1 MANIRISFFS
11 TQYVSN
17 VARVLQLNWW
27 LCFNTLAVDTVLIV
41 IFWQSLVAEVF
52 DIELEHCHRILLGA
66 AVWLGYVAD
75 RVLDGFQITDRVCS
89 ARHSIAFRYREIL
102 FFVWIGVLLLAVFF
116 AFNTLSLSE
125 LYKSSLLAFLC
136 LLNSIINVID
146 KFGKFPI
153 AKELRTALLFASG
166 VFLFVALELPE
177 FTTWSWI
184 AFLSFGSLC
193 FANCCYVA
201 SWDRAVDMNQGQS
214 SLSLRG
220 NLSLALLRFLS
231 LLMAFSCILLS
242 FFLSKNLNLFFIAI
256 GSAVLALPL
265 IDIWINGSENKR
277 LLADLGLLLSA
288 SCVLL

>member
-1 MANIRISFFS
+1 MANIRRSFFS
-11 TQYVSN
+11 IQYASN
-17 VARVLQLNWW
+17 VARDLNLNCW
-27 LCFNTLAVDTVLIV
+27 LCLNAVAADTVLIA

-75 RVLDGFQITDRVCS
+75 RVLDGFQITGRVCS

-116 AFNTLSLSE
+116 AFNALSLSE

-166 VFLFVALELPE
+166 VFLFVALGLPE
-177 FTTWSWI
+177 FTTWTWI
-184 AFLSFGSLC
+184 TFLSFAYLC
-193 FANCCYVA
+193 FANCFYA
-201 SWDRAVDMNQGQS
+201 AIWDRTVDINQGQS
-214 SLSLRG
+214 SLVLRCNLLLVPVRLISILMG
-220 NLSLALLRFLS
+220 FCCILLTFFLTENLSL
-231 LLMAFSCILLS
+231 
-242 FFLSKNLNLFFIAI
+242 FFFAI
-256 GSAVLALPL
+256 GMAALSLPL
-265 IDIWINGSENKR
+265 IDILINGSENKR
-277 LLADLGLLLSA
+277 LFADFALLLSA
-288 SCVLL
+288 GCVLL

>member
-17 VARVLQLNWW
+17 VARVIKLNWW
-27 LCFNTLAVDTVLIV
+27 LCFNALAVDTVLIA

-52 DIELEHCHRILLGA
+52 DIELEHSYRILLGA

-125 LYKSSLLAFLC
+125 LCKCFLLAFLC

-146 KFGKFPI
+146 KFEKFPI

-166 VFLFVALELPE
+166 VYIFIALEVTT

-184 AFLSFGSLC
+184 TFLSFASLC

-231 LLMAFSCILLS
+231 LLMAFTCILLS

>member
-1 MANIRISFFS
+1 MANIRRSFFS
-11 TQYVSN
+11 IQYASN
-17 VARVLQLNWW
+17 FARDLNLNCW
-27 LCFNTLAVDTVLIV
+27 LCLNAVAADTVLIA

-52 DIELEHCHRILLGA
+52 DIDLEHCHRILLGA

-116 AFNTLSLSE
+116 AFNALSLSE

-166 VFLFVALELPE
+166 VFLFVALGLPE
-177 FTTWSWI
+177 FTTWTWI
-184 AFLSFGSLC
+184 TFLSFAYLC
-193 FANCCYVA
+193 FANCFYA
-201 SWDRAVDMNQGQS
+201 AIWDRTVDINQGQS
-214 SLSLRG
+214 SLILRCNLLLG
-220 NLSLALLRFLS
+220 PVRLISILMGFCCILLTFFLTENLSL
-231 LLMAFSCILLS
+231 
-242 FFLSKNLNLFFIAI
+242 FFLAI
-256 GSAVLALPL
+256 GMAALSLPL
-265 IDIWINGSENKR
+265 IDILINGSENKR
-277 LLADLGLLLSA
+277 LFADFALLLSA
-288 SCVLL
+288 GCVLL

>member
-1 MANIRISFFS
+1 MANIRRSFFS
-11 TQYVSN
+11 IQYASN
-17 VARVLQLNWW
+17 FARDLNLNCW
-27 LCFNTLAVDTVLIV
+27 LCLNAVAADTVLIA

-52 DIELEHCHRILLGA
+52 DIDLEHCHRILLGA

-116 AFNTLSLSE
+116 AFNALSLSE

-166 VFLFVALELPE
+166 VFLFVALGLPE
-177 FTTWSWI
+177 FTTWTWI
-184 AFLSFGSLC
+184 TFLSFAYLC
-193 FANCCYVA
+193 FANCFYA
-201 SWDRAVDMNQGQS
+201 AIWDRTVDINQGQS
-214 SLSLRG
+214 SLILRCNLLLG
-220 NLSLALLRFLS
+220 PVCLISILMGFCCMLLTFFLTENLSL
-231 LLMAFSCILLS
+231 
-242 FFLSKNLNLFFIAI
+242 FFLAI
-256 GSAVLALPL
+256 GLAALSLPL
-265 IDIWINGSENKR
+265 IDILINGSENKR
-277 LLADLGLLLSA
+277 LFADFGLLLSA
-288 SCVLL
+288 GCVLL